1 MGGWVARKGA
11 REAPRL
17 HSHHAALPAR
27 DARDM
32 SVAGCDVA
40 VVRIMVAVPPRVV
53 AGVIGPGMAP
63 CAVMRSR
70 RSRSGRYRDSHRRQR
85 QRDETKRPAE
95 RNQLNHTQS
104 SLAPPIPA
112 APATDG
118 RRAAF
123 CDFGYGDRKTG
134 CGSAETISGSFRKKF
149 DDEKESML
157 PHCSREH

>member
-32 SVAGCDVA
+32 PVAACDVS
-40 VVRIMVAVPPRVV
+40 VVTIMVAVPPRVV
-53 AGVIGPGMAP
+53 AGVIGAGMAP

-85 QRDETKRPAE
+85 QRDETKRPTE

-104 SLAPPIPA
+104 SLAPPIPQRPQQTTAGLRFAILDMATERRDA
-112 APATDG
+112 AM
-118 RRAAF
+118 
-123 CDFGYGDRKTG
+123 RKRFRG
-134 CGSAETISGSFRKKF
+134 HSAK
-149 DDEKESML
+149 
-157 PHCSREH
+157 